1 MIDHVGYTSV
11 CNTYGESMSGAG
23 PITKEELRQSLD
35 KTVCKASE
43 NGVDVEDATFQLRH
57 DDPNIPNLEIMLVSL
72 Q

>member
-1 MIDHVGYTSV
+1 
-11 CNTYGESMSGAG
+11 MSGAG